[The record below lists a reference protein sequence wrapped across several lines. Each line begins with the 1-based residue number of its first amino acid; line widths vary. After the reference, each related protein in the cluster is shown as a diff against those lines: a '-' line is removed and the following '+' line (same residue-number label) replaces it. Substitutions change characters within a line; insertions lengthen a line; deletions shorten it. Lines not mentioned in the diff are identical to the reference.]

1 LIEILYKRFSTQRK
15 MRIIASSLALIF
27 LTFTACG
34 QKSEKKASPSASK
47 KMSNTNVEVATLGAG
62 CFWCV
67 EGVFQELKGVEKVVS
82 GYTGG
87 HKQNP
92 TYKEVCDGTT
102 GHAEV
107 AQITFDP
114 SVVSFREILEV
125 FFLVHDPTT
134 RNRQGNDVGTQYR
147 SAIYFHNAAQKEIS
161 ESVIKELN
169 ASGAW
174 EKPIVTEVTA
184 FEKFWPAEDYHQ
196 NYYKLNSEQPY
207 CQYVVRP
214 KLEKFRKV
222 FKEKLK

>member
-1 LIEILYKRFSTQRK
+1 MATEKMMLFFAGFIGMLLTSGACTSNPSENKKTNKIEK
-15 MRIIASSLALIF
+15 
-27 LTFTACG
+27 G
-34 QKSEKKASPSASK
+34 
-47 KMSNTNVEVATLGAG
+47 KMSQSMETATLGAG

-67 EGVFQELKGVEKVVS
+67 EGVYQELKGVEKVVS
-82 GYTGG
+82 GYSGG
-87 HKQNP
+87 HKENP
-92 TYKEVCDGTT
+92 GYKEVCDGTT

-161 ESVIKELN
+161 EIVIKELN

>member
-1 LIEILYKRFSTQRK
+1 
-15 MRIIASSLALIF
+15 MRTFAASLALLF
-27 LTFTACG
+27 LSLSACG
-34 QKSEKKASPSASK
+34 QKAEPKKALSTTK
-47 KMSNTNVEVATLGAG
+47 KMSNNKLEITTLGAG

-67 EGVFQELKGVEKVVS
+67 ESVFLELKGVDKVVS
-82 GYTGG
+82 GYSGG
-87 HKQNP
+87 HKENP
-92 TYKEVCDGTT
+92 GYKEVCDGTT

-107 AQITFDP
+107 AQISFDP

-147 SAIYFHNAAQKEIS
+147 SAIFYHNAAQKETA
-161 ESVIKELN
+161 ESVIKDLN

-174 EKPIVTEVTA
+174 EKPIVTEVKA

-196 NYYKLNSEQPY
+196 NYYQLNSEQPY

>member
-1 LIEILYKRFSTQRK
+1 MAAEKMMLLFTGLIGMLLSSGSCTSKSDEGRKINKNEKRTMNQSMET
-15 MRIIASSLALIF
+15 
-27 LTFTACG
+27 
-34 QKSEKKASPSASK
+34 
-47 KMSNTNVEVATLGAG
+47 ATLGAG

-67 EGVFQELKGVEKVVS
+67 EGVYQELKGVQKVVS
-82 GYTGG
+82 GYSGG
-87 HKQNP
+87 HKENP
-92 TYKEVCDGTT
+92 GYKEVCDGTT

-147 SAIYFHNAAQKEIS
+147 SAIYYHNQSQKEIS

>member
-1 LIEILYKRFSTQRK
+1 MATEKMMLLFTGLIGML
-15 MRIIASSLALIF
+15 
-27 LTFTACG
+27 LTSGACTSNP
-34 QKSEKKASPSASK
+34 SENKKTNK
-47 KMSNTNVEVATLGAG
+47 IEKGKMSQSMETATLGAG

-67 EGVFQELKGVEKVVS
+67 EGVYQELKGVEKVVS
-82 GYTGG
+82 GYSGG
-87 HKQNP
+87 HKENP
-92 TYKEVCDGTT
+92 GYKEVCDGTT

-147 SAIYFHNAAQKEIS
+147 SAIYYHNAAQKEIS
-161 ESVIKELN
+161 ETVIKELN